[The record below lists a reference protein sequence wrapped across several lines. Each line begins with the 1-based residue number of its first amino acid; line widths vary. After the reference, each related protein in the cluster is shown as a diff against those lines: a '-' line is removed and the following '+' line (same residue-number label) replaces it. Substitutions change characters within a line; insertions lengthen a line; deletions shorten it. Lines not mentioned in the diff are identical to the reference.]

1 MNRRHVTS
9 SQRVFFVFDDSD
21 DNTEDFF
28 KMKKYFMF
36 EELGTNYRREII
48 GGITT
53 FLAMAYILAVNP
65 GILGDAGMDKGA
77 VFVATALAAAVG
89 SLIMGVF
96 AKFPIALAPGMG
108 LNAFFAYT
116 VVLTYD
122 IPWQTGLT
130 GVFFSGLIF
139 IVLSLTGIRETV
151 INAIP
156 AQLKYAVSAGIGLFI
171 TFVGLQGAGI
181 VVASPATL
189 VTLGIFTGATLLA
202 VFGIVISVLLI
213 LKFRSVGIFLG
224 MVITAVVGMITG
236 VIAPPTAVVSAIPSV
251 DSTFLMALEPIFD
264 IFRNPSEAFSN
275 PDGIFNL
282 KFLVI
287 VLTFLF
293 VDFFDTAGTL
303 MAVATQAG
311 LVKDDKLPRAS
322 RALMAD
328 ALATTIGSLFGTST
342 TTAYVESTSGVA
354 AGARSGFAAVVTAML
369 FLIALF
375 FSPLLA
381 VVTPAVTAPALVI
394 VGVLMVSSL
403 RLIEWD
409 KFEIAVPAF
418 FTVLMMPLGYSI
430 ATGIAIG
437 FVFYPV
443 TMLLAGRK
451 KEIHPMMYGLFF
463 VFLAYFIW
471 VR

>member
-1 MNRRHVTS
+1 
-9 SQRVFFVFDDSD
+9 
-21 DNTEDFF
+21 
-28 KMKKYFMF
+28 MF
-36 EELGTNYRREII
+36 NELGTNYRREII

-65 GILGDAGMDKGA
+65 GILENAGMDKGA

-89 SLIMGVF
+89 SLIMGIF
-96 AKFPIALAPGMG
+96 AKFPISLAPGMG
-108 LNAFFAYT
+108 LNAFFAFT
-116 VVLTYD
+116 VVGAYG

-130 GVFFSGLIF
+130 GVFFSGVIF
-139 IVLSLTGIRETV
+139 IILSLTGIRETV

-156 AQLKYAVSAGIGLFI
+156 VQLKYAVSAGIGLFI

-181 VVASPATL
+181 IVDSPATL
-189 VTLGIFTGATLLA
+189 VTLGTFSGATLLA
-202 VFGIVISVLLI
+202 VFGIVLSIILI
-213 LKFRSVGIFLG
+213 IKLRSIGIFLG
-224 MVITAVVGMITG
+224 MVITAIVGMITG
-236 VIAPPTAVVSAIPSV
+236 VIDPPAAVVSAIPSV
-251 DSTFLMALEPIFD
+251 DSTFMVALDPIFHD
-264 IFRNPSEAFSN
+264 FDSLLNV
-275 PDGIFNL
+275 
-282 KFLVI
+282 KFLVV

-311 LVKDDKLPRAS
+311 LVKDNKLPRAS

-354 AGARSGFAAVVTAML
+354 AGARSGFSAVVTAIL

-403 RLIEWD
+403 RLIDWD

-418 FTVLMMPLGYSI
+418 FTVIMMPLGYSI

-437 FVFYPV
+437 FVFYPI

>member
-1 MNRRHVTS
+1 
-9 SQRVFFVFDDSD
+9 
-21 DNTEDFF
+21 
-28 KMKKYFMF
+28 
-36 EELGTNYRREII
+36 L
-48 GGITT
+48 
-53 FLAMAYILAVNP
+53 
-65 GILGDAGMDKGA
+65 
-77 VFVATALAAAVG
+77 
-89 SLIMGVF
+89 
-96 AKFPIALAPGMG
+96 
-108 LNAFFAYT
+108 
-116 VVLTYD
+116 
-122 IPWQTGLT
+122 
-130 GVFFSGLIF
+130 
-139 IVLSLTGIRETV
+139 
-151 INAIP
+151 
-156 AQLKYAVSAGIGLFI
+156 
-171 TFVGLQGAGI
+171 
-181 VVASPATL
+181 
-189 VTLGIFTGATLLA
+189 
-202 VFGIVISVLLI
+202 
-213 LKFRSVGIFLG
+213 RSIGIFLG
-224 MVITAVVGMITG
+224 MVITAVIGMITG
-236 VIAPPTAVVSAIPSV
+236 IIDPPTAVVSAIPSV
-251 DSTFLMALEPIFD
+251 DSTFMVALEPLGDF
-264 IFRNPSEAFSN
+264 
-275 PDGIFNL
+275 GTLFNV
-282 KFLVI
+282 KFLVV

-311 LVKDDKLPRAS
+311 LVKDNKLPRAG

-354 AGARSGFAAVVTAML
+354 AGARSGFSAVVTAVL
-369 FLIALF
+369 FLVALF

-403 RLIEWD
+403 RLIDWD

-437 FVFYPV
+437 FVFYPI

>member
-1 MNRRHVTS
+1 
-9 SQRVFFVFDDSD
+9 
-21 DNTEDFF
+21 
-28 KMKKYFMF
+28 MKKYFMF
-36 EELGTNYRREII
+36 DELGTNYRREII

-65 GILGDAGMDKGA
+65 GMLENAGMDKGA

-89 SLIMGVF
+89 SLIMGIF
-96 AKFPIALAPGMG
+96 AKFPISLAPGMG
-108 LNAFFAYT
+108 LNAFFAFT
-116 VVLTYD
+116 VVGAYG

-130 GVFFSGLIF
+130 GVFFSGVIF
-139 IVLSLTGIRETV
+139 IILSLTGIRETV

-156 AQLKYAVSAGIGLFI
+156 VQLKYAVSAGIGLFI

-181 VVASPATL
+181 ITDSPATL
-189 VTLGIFTGATLLA
+189 VTLGTFTGSTLLA
-202 VFGIVISVLLI
+202 VFGIVLSIILI
-213 LKFRSVGIFLG
+213 IKLRSIGIFLG

-251 DSTFLMALEPIFD
+251 DSTFMVALKPIFND
-264 IFRNPSEAFSN
+264 FDSLLNV
-275 PDGIFNL
+275 
-282 KFLVI
+282 KFLVV

-311 LVKDDKLPRAS
+311 LVKDNKLLRAS

-354 AGARSGFAAVVTAML
+354 AGARSGFSAVVTAIL
-369 FLIALF
+369 FLVALF

-403 RLIEWD
+403 RLIDWD

-418 FTVLMMPLGYSI
+418 FTVIMMPLGYSI

-437 FVFYPV
+437 FVFYPI

>member
-1 MNRRHVTS
+1 
-9 SQRVFFVFDDSD
+9 
-21 DNTEDFF
+21 
-28 KMKKYFMF
+28 MKKYFMF
-36 EELGTNYRREII
+36 DELGTNYRREII

-65 GILGDAGMDKGA
+65 GILENAGMDKGA

-89 SLIMGVF
+89 SLIMGIF
-96 AKFPIALAPGMG
+96 AKFPISLAPGMG
-108 LNAFFAYT
+108 LNAFFAFT
-116 VVLTYD
+116 VVGAYG

-130 GVFFSGLIF
+130 GVFFSGIIF
-139 IVLSLTGIRETV
+139 IILSLTGIRETV

-156 AQLKYAVSAGIGLFI
+156 VQLKYAVSAGIGLFI

-181 VVASPATL
+181 LVDSPATL
-189 VTLGIFTGATLLA
+189 VTLGTFTGSTLLA
-202 VFGIVISVLLI
+202 VFGIVLSIILI
-213 LKFRSVGIFLG
+213 IKLRSIGIFLG
-224 MVITAVVGMITG
+224 MVITAIVGMITG
-236 VIAPPTAVVSAIPSV
+236 VIDPPAAVVSAIPSV
-251 DSTFLMALEPIFD
+251 DSTFMVALDPIFHD
-264 IFRNPSEAFSN
+264 FGSLLNV
-275 PDGIFNL
+275 
-282 KFLVI
+282 KFLVV

-311 LVKDDKLPRAS
+311 LVKDNKLPRAS

-354 AGARSGFAAVVTAML
+354 AGARSGFSAVVTAIL

-403 RLIEWD
+403 RLIDWD

-418 FTVLMMPLGYSI
+418 FTVIMMPLGYSI

>member
-1 MNRRHVTS
+1 
-9 SQRVFFVFDDSD
+9 
-21 DNTEDFF
+21 
-28 KMKKYFMF
+28 MF

-130 GVFFSGLIF
+130 GVLFSGLIF

-189 VTLGIFTGATLLA
+189 VTLGTFTGATLLA

-251 DSTFLMALEPIFD
+251 DSTFMVALDPILHD
-264 IFRNPSEAFSN
+264 YSSLLNV
-275 PDGIFNL
+275 
-282 KFLVI
+282 KFLVV

>member
-1 MNRRHVTS
+1 
-9 SQRVFFVFDDSD
+9 
-21 DNTEDFF
+21 
-28 KMKKYFMF
+28 MKKYFMF
-36 EELGTNYRREII
+36 DELGTNYRREMI

-65 GILGDAGMDKGA
+65 GMLENAGMDKGA
-77 VFVATALAAAVG
+77 VFVATALAATVG
-89 SLIMGVF
+89 SLIMGIF
-96 AKFPIALAPGMG
+96 AKFPISLAPGMG
-108 LNAFFAYT
+108 LNAFFAFT
-116 VVLTYD
+116 VVGAYG

-130 GVFFSGLIF
+130 GVFFSGVIF
-139 IVLSLTGIRETV
+139 IILSLTGIRETV

-156 AQLKYAVSAGIGLFI
+156 VQLKYAVSAGIGLFI

-181 VVASPATL
+181 ITDSPATL
-189 VTLGIFTGATLLA
+189 VTLGTFTGSTLLA
-202 VFGIVISVLLI
+202 VFGIVLSIILI
-213 LKFRSVGIFLG
+213 IKLRSIGIFLG
-224 MVITAVVGMITG
+224 MVITAIVGMITG
-236 VIAPPTAVVSAIPSV
+236 VIEPPTAVVSAIPSV
-251 DSTFLMALEPIFD
+251 DSTFMVALDPIFHD
-264 IFRNPSEAFSN
+264 FGSLLNV
-275 PDGIFNL
+275 
-282 KFLVI
+282 KFLVV

-311 LVKDDKLPRAS
+311 LVKDNKLPRAS

-354 AGARSGFAAVVTAML
+354 AGARSGFSAVVTAIL
-369 FLIALF
+369 FLVALF

-403 RLIEWD
+403 RLIDWD

-418 FTVLMMPLGYSI
+418 FTVIMMPLGYSI

-437 FVFYPV
+437 FVFYPI

>member
-1 MNRRHVTS
+1 
-9 SQRVFFVFDDSD
+9 
-21 DNTEDFF
+21 
-28 KMKKYFMF
+28 MKKYFMF

-130 GVFFSGLIF
+130 GVLFSGLIF

-156 AQLKYAVSAGIGLFI
+156 TQLKYAVSAGIGLFI

-189 VTLGIFTGATLLA
+189 VTLGTFTGATLLA

-213 LKFRSVGIFLG
+213 LKFRSVGIFVG
-224 MVITAVVGMITG
+224 MVITAVVGMVTG

-251 DSTFLMALEPIFD
+251 DSTFMVALDPILHD
-264 IFRNPSEAFSN
+264 FSSLLN
-275 PDGIFNL
+275 V
-282 KFLVI
+282 KFLVV

-311 LVKDDKLPRAS
+311 LVKDGKLPRAS

-354 AGARSGFAAVVTAML
+354 AGARSGFAAVVTAVL
-369 FLIALF
+369 FLVALF

>member
-1 MNRRHVTS
+1 
-9 SQRVFFVFDDSD
+9 
-21 DNTEDFF
+21 
-28 KMKKYFMF
+28 MKKYFMF
-36 EELGTNYRREII
+36 DELGTNYRREII

-65 GILGDAGMDKGA
+65 GMLENAGMDKGA
-77 VFVATALAAAVG
+77 VFVATALAATVG
-89 SLIMGVF
+89 SLIMGIF
-96 AKFPIALAPGMG
+96 AKFPISLAPGMG
-108 LNAFFAYT
+108 LNAFFAFT
-116 VVLTYD
+116 VVGAYG

-130 GVFFSGLIF
+130 GVFFSGVIF
-139 IVLSLTGIRETV
+139 IILSLTGIRETV

-156 AQLKYAVSAGIGLFI
+156 VQLKYAVSAGIGLFI

-181 VVASPATL
+181 ITDSPATL
-189 VTLGIFTGATLLA
+189 VTLGTFTGSTLLA
-202 VFGIVISVLLI
+202 VFGIVLSIILI
-213 LKFRSVGIFLG
+213 IKLRSIGIFLG
-224 MVITAVVGMITG
+224 MVITAIVGMITG
-236 VIAPPTAVVSAIPSV
+236 VIEPPTAVVSAIPSV
-251 DSTFLMALEPIFD
+251 DSTFMVALDPIFHD
-264 IFRNPSEAFSN
+264 FGSLLNV
-275 PDGIFNL
+275 
-282 KFLVI
+282 KFLVV

-311 LVKDDKLPRAS
+311 LVKDNKLPRAS

-354 AGARSGFAAVVTAML
+354 AGARSGFSAVVTAIL

-403 RLIEWD
+403 RLIDWD

-418 FTVLMMPLGYSI
+418 FTVIMMPLGYSI

-437 FVFYPV
+437 FVFYPI

>member
-1 MNRRHVTS
+1 
-9 SQRVFFVFDDSD
+9 
-21 DNTEDFF
+21 
-28 KMKKYFMF
+28 MKKYFMF
-36 EELGTNYRREII
+36 DELGTNYRREII

-65 GILGDAGMDKGA
+65 GMLENAGMDKGA

-89 SLIMGVF
+89 SLIMGIF
-96 AKFPIALAPGMG
+96 AKFPISLAPGMG
-108 LNAFFAYT
+108 LNAFFAFT
-116 VVLTYD
+116 VVGAYG

-130 GVFFSGLIF
+130 GVFFSGVIF
-139 IVLSLTGIRETV
+139 IILSLTGIRETV

-156 AQLKYAVSAGIGLFI
+156 VQLKYAVSAGIGLFI

-181 VVASPATL
+181 ITDSPATL
-189 VTLGIFTGATLLA
+189 VTLGTFSGATLLA
-202 VFGIVISVLLI
+202 VFGIVLSIILI
-213 LKFRSVGIFLG
+213 IKLRSIGIFLG
-224 MVITAVVGMITG
+224 MVITAIVGMITG

-251 DSTFLMALEPIFD
+251 DSTFMVALKPIFND
-264 IFRNPSEAFSN
+264 FDSLLNV
-275 PDGIFNL
+275 
-282 KFLVI
+282 KFLVV

-311 LVKDDKLPRAS
+311 LVKDNKLPRAS

-354 AGARSGFAAVVTAML
+354 AGARSGFSAVVTAML
-369 FLIALF
+369 FLVALF

-403 RLIEWD
+403 RLIDWD

-418 FTVLMMPLGYSI
+418 FTVIMMPLGYSI

-437 FVFYPV
+437 FVFYPI

>member
-1 MNRRHVTS
+1 
-9 SQRVFFVFDDSD
+9 
-21 DNTEDFF
+21 
-28 KMKKYFMF
+28 MKKYFMF
-36 EELGTNYRREII
+36 DELGTNYRREII

-65 GILGDAGMDKGA
+65 GMLENAGMDKGA

-89 SLIMGVF
+89 SLIMGIF
-96 AKFPIALAPGMG
+96 AKFPISLAPGMG
-108 LNAFFAYT
+108 LNAFFAFT
-116 VVLTYD
+116 VVGAYG

-130 GVFFSGLIF
+130 GVFFSGVIF
-139 IVLSLTGIRETV
+139 IILSLTGIRETV

-156 AQLKYAVSAGIGLFI
+156 VQLKYAVSAGIGLFI

-181 VVASPATL
+181 ITDSTATL
-189 VTLGIFTGATLLA
+189 VTLGTFTGATLLA
-202 VFGIVISVLLI
+202 VFGIVLSIILI
-213 LKFRSVGIFLG
+213 IKLRSIGIFLG
-224 MVITAVVGMITG
+224 MVITAIVGMITG
-236 VIAPPTAVVSAIPSV
+236 VIDPPTAVVSAIPSV
-251 DSTFLMALEPIFD
+251 DSTFMVALDPIFHD
-264 IFRNPSEAFSN
+264 FDSLLNV
-275 PDGIFNL
+275 
-282 KFLVI
+282 KFLVV

-311 LVKDDKLPRAS
+311 LVKDNKLPRAS

-354 AGARSGFAAVVTAML
+354 AGARSGFSAVVTAIL

-403 RLIEWD
+403 RLIDWD

-418 FTVLMMPLGYSI
+418 FTVIMMPLGYSI

>member
-1 MNRRHVTS
+1 
-9 SQRVFFVFDDSD
+9 
-21 DNTEDFF
+21 
-28 KMKKYFMF
+28 MKKYFMF
-36 EELGTNYRREII
+36 DELGTNYRREII

-65 GILGDAGMDKGA
+65 SILTNAGMDGGA

-89 SLIMGVF
+89 SLIMGIF
-96 AKFPIALAPGMG
+96 AKYPISLAPGMG
-108 LNAFFAYT
+108 LNAFFAFT
-116 VVLTYD
+116 VVLTYG

-130 GVFFSGLIF
+130 GVLFSGIIF
-139 IVLSLTGIRETV
+139 IILSLTGIRETV

-156 AQLKYAVSAGIGLFI
+156 VQLKYAVSAGIGLFI

-181 VVASPATL
+181 IVDSPATL
-189 VTLGIFTGATLLA
+189 VTLGSFTGATLLA
-202 VFGIVISVLLI
+202 VFGIILSVILI
-213 LKFRSVGIFLG
+213 IKLRSIGIFLG
-224 MVITAVVGMITG
+224 MVITAVIGMITG
-236 VIAPPTAVVSAIPSV
+236 IIDPPTAVVSAIPSV
-251 DSTFLMALEPIFD
+251 DSTFMVALEPLGDF
-264 IFRNPSEAFSN
+264 
-275 PDGIFNL
+275 GTLFNV
-282 KFLVI
+282 KFLVV

-311 LVKDDKLPRAS
+311 LVKDNKLPRAG

-354 AGARSGFAAVVTAML
+354 AGARSGFSAVVTAVL
-369 FLIALF
+369 FLVALF

-403 RLIEWD
+403 RLIDWD

-437 FVFYPV
+437 FVFYPI

>member
-1 MNRRHVTS
+1 
-9 SQRVFFVFDDSD
+9 
-21 DNTEDFF
+21 
-28 KMKKYFMF
+28 MKKYFMF

-65 GILGDAGMDKGA
+65 LILSNAGMDTGA

-89 SLIMGVF
+89 SLIMGIF

-108 LNAFFAYT
+108 LNAFFAFT
-116 VVLTYD
+116 VVGAYG

-130 GVFFSGLIF
+130 GVFFSGIIF
-139 IVLSLTGIRETV
+139 IILSLTGIRETV

-156 AQLKYAVSAGIGLFI
+156 TQLKYAVSAGIGLFI

-181 VVASPATL
+181 VVANPATL
-189 VTLGIFTGATLLA
+189 VTLGTFTGATLLA
-202 VFGIVISVLLI
+202 VFGITISVILI
-213 LKFRSVGIFLG
+213 LKFRSVGIFVG

-236 VIAPPTAVVSAIPSV
+236 VIAPPTAIVSAIPSV

-264 IFRNPSEAFSN
+264 VFRNPREAFSN

-328 ALATTIGSLFGTST
+328 ALATSIGSLFGTST

-354 AGARSGFAAVVTAML
+354 AGARSGFAAVVTAVL
-369 FLIALF
+369 FLVALF

-381 VVTPAVTAPALVI
+381 IVTSAVTAPALVI

>member
-1 MNRRHVTS
+1 M
-9 SQRVFFVFDDSD
+9 FD
-21 DNTEDFF
+21 
-28 KMKKYFMF
+28 
-36 EELGTNYRREII
+36 ELGTTYRREII

-65 GILGDAGMDKGA
+65 GILENAGMDKGA

-89 SLIMGVF
+89 SLIMGIF
-96 AKFPIALAPGMG
+96 AKFPISLAPGMG
-108 LNAFFAYT
+108 LNAFFAFT
-116 VVLTYD
+116 VVGAYG

-130 GVFFSGLIF
+130 GVFFSGIIF
-139 IVLSLTGIRETV
+139 IILSLTGIRETV

-156 AQLKYAVSAGIGLFI
+156 VQLKYAVSAGIGLFI

-181 VVASPATL
+181 LVDSPATL
-189 VTLGIFTGATLLA
+189 VTLGTFTGATLLA
-202 VFGIVISVLLI
+202 VFGIVLSIILI
-213 LKFRSVGIFLG
+213 IKLRSIGIFLG
-224 MVITAVVGMITG
+224 MVITAIVGMITG
-236 VIAPPTAVVSAIPSV
+236 VIDPPAAVVSAIPSV
-251 DSTFLMALEPIFD
+251 DSTFMVALDPIFHD
-264 IFRNPSEAFSN
+264 FDSLLNV
-275 PDGIFNL
+275 
-282 KFLVI
+282 KFLVV

-311 LVKDDKLPRAS
+311 LVKDNKLPRAS

-354 AGARSGFAAVVTAML
+354 AGARSGFSAVVTAIL

-403 RLIEWD
+403 RLIDWD

-418 FTVLMMPLGYSI
+418 FTVIMMPLGYSI